1 MKYPLLLT
9 RIPRRCCT
17 IDYTCGHS
25 ADRIAARLAGD
36 DLRIWI
42 VDEQGIQDR
51 NAIIV
56 CLPEKQLH
64 ARSVLD
70 DVMHSNHEHWSIRRG
85 RLRSGDLAY
94 GSRNA

>member
-1 MKYPLLLT
+1 
-9 RIPRRCCT
+9 
-17 IDYTCGHS
+17 
-25 ADRIAARLAGD
+25 
-36 DLRIWI
+36 LRIWI

-64 ARSVLD
+64 ARPVLD
-70 DVMHSNHEHWSIRRG
+70 DMMHGNHEHWSIRRG